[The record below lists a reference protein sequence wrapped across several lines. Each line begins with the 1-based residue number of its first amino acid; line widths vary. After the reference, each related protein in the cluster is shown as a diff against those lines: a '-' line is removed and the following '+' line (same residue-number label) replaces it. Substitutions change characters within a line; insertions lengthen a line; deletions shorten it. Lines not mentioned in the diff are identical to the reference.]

1 MIIVTFNAVDG
12 GVGKTTLSFNFA
24 EYLALK
30 GYKVLAID
38 KDHQCN
44 FTNLYGIYDQEN
56 TVANIYTNGDD
67 VDIVPVKENLDLIKG
82 YMRLDEIEDSIV
94 TNPNKY
100 MMFYMWLEDNY
111 QKLNLGEYDYVIIDT
126 HPDFRVATRNAVA
139 ASHAIIAPV
148 LDSDNTDSENLE
160 YRLEEYKKETIDYR
174 TRESLVTAKLFRVGN
189 RVSHN
194 TTVSRKF
201 KKHIEGNDKYINYIP
216 LKSIFNKSI
225 ADEKSVAQKYKDK
238 DVTRDELKFKDEFN
252 RLMNEIKEAVDK
264 TV

>member
-24 EYLALK
+24 EYLAFK
-30 GYKVLAID
+30 GYKVLIID

-44 FTNLYGIYDQEN
+44 LTTLYDIYDQEN
-56 TVANIYTNGDD
+56 TVANIYKGSGE
-67 VDIVPVKENLDLIKG
+67 VEIVPLKENLDLIKG

-111 QKLNLGEYDYVIIDT
+111 EKIGLDKYDYLIIDT
-126 HPDFRVATRNAVA
+126 HPDFRVATKNAVV

-148 LDSDNTDSENLE
+148 LDSDNTDSANLE
-160 YRLEEYKKETIDYR
+160 HRLDEYKKETIDFR
-174 TRESLVTAKLFRVGN
+174 TRESLVTAQLFRVGN

-194 TTVSRKF
+194 TKVSQKF
-201 KKHIEGNDKYINYIP
+201 KEHIKNNDKYINYIP

-225 ADEKSVAQKYKDK
+225 AEKNRYHKNMQKMMSQ
-238 DVTRDELKFKDEFN
+238 E
-252 RLMNEIKEAVDK
+252 MS
-264 TV
+264 